1 MLNYQVNV
9 SDILIELYNPIVGK
23 HETEW
28 TARRV
33 TTPVQSMN
41 AVEEFQSTMVEL
53 RDILLSELVSD
64 FFLILS
70 HLISKD
76 SILII

>member
-9 SDILIELYNPIVGK
+9 SDILVGLYNPIVGK
-23 HETEW
+23 NETES

-41 AVEEFQSTMVEL
+41 AIKEFQSTMVEL
-53 RDILLSELVSD
+53 REILLPELVGD
-64 FFLILS
+64 YLL
-70 HLISKD
+70 
-76 SILII
+76 